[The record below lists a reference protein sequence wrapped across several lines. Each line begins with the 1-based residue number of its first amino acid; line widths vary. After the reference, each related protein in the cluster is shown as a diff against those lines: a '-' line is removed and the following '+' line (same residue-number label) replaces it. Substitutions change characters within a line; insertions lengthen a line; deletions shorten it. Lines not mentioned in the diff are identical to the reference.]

1 VVAGWVVVVIV
12 IIVILLNFSCPAFP
26 WPILLLVPQ
35 VGWIVV
41 LPQLQ
46 QLHHNDNSIADLK
59 WELWPS
65 CANVDNKDFNLGVGG
80 WG

>member
-1 VVAGWVVVVIV
+1 LPAEWGWVVVVIV
-12 IIVILLNFSCPAFP
+12 IVNAVVLLNFSYPALP

-46 QLHHNDNSIADLK
+46 QSPHNDDSIFDFK
-59 WELWPS
+59 W
-65 CANVDNKDFNLGVGG
+65 A
-80 WG
+80 